1 MKTFF
6 VQIKCEI
13 GKTYA
18 VSDSLLAMEIASEI
32 YSTAGRF
39 DIMAKFHV
47 NNDVDIGLF
56 VNDFLLRLGGVK
68 DSETIIA
75 FKAFH

>member
-13 GKTYA
+13 GKTYD
-18 VSDSLLAMEIASEI
+18 VSDALLSMEIASEI

-39 DIMAKFHV
+39 DILAKFHV
-47 NNDVDIGLF
+47 DNDVDIGLF

-68 DSETIIA
+68 ESETIIA

>member
-13 GKTYA
+13 GKTYV
-18 VSDSLLAMEIASEI
+18 VSDALVAMEIPSEI

-47 NNDVDIGLF
+47 DNDVDIGLF
-56 VNDFLLRLGGVK
+56 VNEFLLRLDGVK

>member
-18 VSDSLLAMEIASEI
+18 VSDALLAMDIASEI

-47 NNDVDIGLF
+47 DADVDIGLF
-56 VNDFLLRLGGVK
+56 VNEFLLRLQGVR

>member
-6 VQIKCEI
+6 VQIKCDI
-13 GKTYA
+13 GKTYD
-18 VSDSLLAMEIASEI
+18 VSDALLALNVASEI

-47 NNDVDIGLF
+47 ENDVDIGLF
-56 VNDFLLRLGGVK
+56 VNRFLTHLNGVR

-75 FKAFH
+75 FKAFV

>member
-6 VQIKCEI
+6 VQIKCES
-13 GKTYA
+13 GKTYE
-18 VSDSLLAMEIASEI
+18 VSDNLLSMNLASEI

-47 NNDVDIGLF
+47 DNDIDIGLF
-56 VNDFLLRLGGVK
+56 VNEFLLNLKGVK

-75 FKAFH
+75 FKAFL

>member
-13 GKTYA
+13 GQTYT
-18 VSDSLLAMEIASEI
+18 VSDALSAMEIASEI

-39 DIMAKFHV
+39 DILAKFHV
-47 NNDVDIGLF
+47 DNDVDIGLF
-56 VNDFLLRLGGVK
+56 VNDFLLRLKGVK
-68 DSETIIA
+68 ASETIIA

>member
-47 NNDVDIGLF
+47 DNDVDIGLF
-56 VNDFLLRLGGVK
+56 VNDFLLRLSGVK